1 MSQQKSPVWIVADV
15 ENGRLAPVSLQ
26 LMGCAR
32 RLADQLETAAE
43 ALLLDREPGAMPR
56 ELVAAG
62 ADRVYVGSDPNLR
75 HYHPEIHPALIADLA
90 AAHAPQIL
98 LIGGTPVGREL
109 APLVAARLSTGLTA
123 HCIDLCMNAEGVLEQ
138 KIPAY
143 GGEIT
148 IICPEKRPQMA
159 TVAQGVFPLPTPDP
173 DRSGEL
179 VDISGPFP
187 APRQVTVLE
196 VVTREPEGVCLEN
209 APVVVAGG
217 AGVGGPDGWRE
228 VAALSTLLNAALG
241 CTRPAVDEGWSELER
256 MIGQSGKMTGPEVY
270 IGIGL
275 SGEQQHMVGIA
286 GAKLM
291 IAVNN
296 DKKSPVFTQVDIG
309 IVDDCRSFV
318 PVLIDAIRQYQKSKG
333 SASCP

>member
-1 MSQQKSPVWIVADV
+1 MSKQKSPVWIVADV

-173 DRSGEL
+173 ERSGEL
-179 VDISGPFP
+179 VDINGPFP
-187 APRQVTVLE
+187 APRQVEVLK

-209 APVVVAGG
+209 APASAGRTAGG
-217 AGVGGPDGWRE
+217 
-228 VAALSTLLNAALG
+228 
-241 CTRPAVDEGWSELER
+241 
-256 MIGQSGKMTGPEVY
+256 
-270 IGIGL
+270 
-275 SGEQQHMVGIA
+275 
-286 GAKLM
+286 
-291 IAVNN
+291 
-296 DKKSPVFTQVDIG
+296 KSPHSRR
-309 IVDDCRSFV
+309 C
-318 PVLIDAIRQYQKSKG
+318 
-333 SASCP
+333 